1 MEALFINNSRWER
14 GELMSEIKF
23 IANSLQIL
31 KFEISSL
38 TSVPLNQETISTVT
52 WRMSRFGTYDVVLEK
67 TTLDGIAISGSTITV
82 ILNGEDTINLH
93 GIFRHQLTI
102 VDVDLNRYVIDEGK
116 ITIGQYI
123 Q

>member
-1 MEALFINNSRWER
+1 
-14 GELMSEIKF
+14 MSEIKF
-23 IANSLQIL
+23 TANSLQIL

-38 TSVPLNQETISTVT
+38 TSVPLDQETISTVT
-52 WRMSRFGTYDVVLEK
+52 WRMSKFGTYDAVLEK
-67 TTLDGIAISGSTITV
+67 TTLDGITVSGSTITV

-116 ITIGQYI
+116 ITIGRYI